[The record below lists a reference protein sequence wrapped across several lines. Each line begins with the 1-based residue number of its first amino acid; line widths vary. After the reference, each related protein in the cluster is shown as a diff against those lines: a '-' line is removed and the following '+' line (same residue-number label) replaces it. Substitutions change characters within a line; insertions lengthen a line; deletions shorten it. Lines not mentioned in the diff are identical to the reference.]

1 MPKMLL
7 LYLHGFNSSPQ
18 SVKAQQISQWFQKYH
33 PNIKLAVPHLA
44 PYPTQAWQQIEAI
57 IAEYGEYQIGVVG
70 SSLGGYLATRVSQQ
84 LNCPAVL
91 INPAVKPYELLVA
104 YLGDNSNLYT
114 GDSYTLVPEHIDELR
129 ALDCVQL
136 THPEMLWAL
145 LQTDDEVLDYR
156 QAVEKYQA
164 SKVTV
169 EQGGDHSF
177 VNFERHFND
186 IVTFLA
192 FNQI

>member
-1 MPKMLL
+1 MKKMLL
-7 LYLHGFNSSPQ
+7 LYLHGFNSSPE
-18 SVKAQQISQWFQKYH
+18 SIKAQQISQWFQQHH
-33 PNIKLAVPHLA
+33 PEVKVVVPHLA

-57 IAEYGEYQIGVVG
+57 LTEYNDHQIGVVG

-84 LNCPAVL
+84 LACPAVL
-91 INPAVKPYELLVA
+91 INPAVKPYELLVD
-104 YLGDNSNLYT
+104 YLGENSNLYT
-114 GDSYTLVPEHIDELR
+114 GETYTLIPEHINELK
-129 ALDCVQL
+129 ALDC
-136 THPEMLWAL
+136 PELLQPEKLWAL

-156 QAVEKYQA
+156 QAEAKYQA
-164 SKVTV
+164 GKVTV

-192 FNQI
+192 FNPI